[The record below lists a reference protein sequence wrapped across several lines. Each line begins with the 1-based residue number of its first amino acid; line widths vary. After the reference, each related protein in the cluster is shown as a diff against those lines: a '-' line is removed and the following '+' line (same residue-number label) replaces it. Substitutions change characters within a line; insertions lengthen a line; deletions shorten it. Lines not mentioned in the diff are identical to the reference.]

1 LVDLRAI
8 VAELVRGRVEFVV
21 IGGVAAALR
30 GAPVSTF
37 DLDIVPAR
45 DAANA
50 ERLARALAALRA
62 HYRGHPDVEPTTVD
76 LQRPGHHLL
85 LTSAGPLD
93 VLGVAVG
100 ERDFERLIQHS
111 DLLPLGDG
119 LEARVLRLDEIIA
132 MKEQL
137 GRDKDLAALPMLR
150 AALRLATRRG
160 DDAPQ
165 ES

>member
-1 LVDLRAI
+1 M
-8 VAELVRGRVEFVV
+8 

-30 GAPVSTF
+30 GAPVTTF

-50 ERLARALAALRA
+50 ERLQSALAVLRA
-62 HYRGHPDVEPTTVD
+62 HYRGHPDIEPTTAD

-100 ERDFERLIQHS
+100 ERDFERLRPCS

-150 AALRLATRRG
+150 AALRLTSSADPKSPR
-160 DDAPQ
+160 DA
-165 ES
+165 

>member
-1 LVDLRAI
+1 M
-8 VAELVRGRVEFVV
+8 

-30 GAPVSTF
+30 GAPVTS
-37 DLDIVPAR
+37 LELEVVPAR
-45 DAANA
+45 DSANA
-50 ERLARALAALRA
+50 ERLQRALAALRA
-62 HYRGHPDVEPTTVD
+62 HYRGHPEVELTTVD

-100 ERDFERLIQHS
+100 ERDVERLRPCS
-111 DLLPLGDG
+111 DLLPLGHG

-137 GRDKDLAALPMLR
+137 GREKDLAALPMLR
-150 AALRLATRRG
+150 AALRLTTRR
-160 DDAPQ
+160 DDDLPSMA
-165 ES
+165 

>member
-1 LVDLRAI
+1 M
-8 VAELVRGRVEFVV
+8 

-30 GAPVSTF
+30 GAPVTS
-37 DLDIVPAR
+37 LELEVVPAR

-50 ERLARALAALRA
+50 ERLQRALAGLRA
-62 HYRGHPDVEPTTVD
+62 HYRGHPDVAPTTVD

-93 VLGVAVG
+93 VLGVAIG
-100 ERDFERLIQHS
+100 ERDFERLRPCS

-137 GRDKDLAALPMLR
+137 GREKDFAALPMLR
-150 AALRLATRRG
+150 AALRLTTRG
-160 DDAPQ
+160 DDDLP
-165 ES
+165 STT